1 MPNGLLQ
8 ALNLKPLRQRVAT
21 PTAVGGDEGDTA
33 APPGAV
39 ATPQA
44 PGAAPPAGAPQAA
57 PQASGDKPADDKR
70 EQEKAKR
77 LIEAYAKTFAKSIAE
92 AEPPV
97 KAIPIPGLKAKL
109 TAELDAMRAGRAE
122 VDKLDPIEGAKRMR
136 ALDSQASR
144 FALNAE
150 SVRREAADAVEYMR
164 ERGDK
169 PFDALKKQLE
179 AQPADVQAVYKPRFD
194 KIKGWL
200 EATRPILETGDA
212 AKLIDAVGRVYIQ
225 GQDLSRAIANH
236 EKFKPEYDA
245 LRANVVEMIQRMK
258 DSGMLDADGLRG
270 IDELNAAVGA
280 ADTLGPIRGYHAAKN
295 SLNAVVAK
303 GLLLRD
309 NNEAYRNY
317 VTERDKVDKALQPLR
332 NHAQADKLKSEL
344 KALDRHL
351 SEADKLAKRS
361 DGGALKALTAL
372 KAVAA
377 DGANL
382 KVLAGKLAAA
392 EKKLPSLTKK
402 LEAGGMKR
410 GKLEE
415 TARMALKVMVEEEC
429 TEEAAVKMAKDAAG
443 YRDEGLEEQDA
454 MMSSRVKKSLEDQGL
469 APDHA
474 KSIGRN
480 VRAGGSATADD
491 AKATAT
497 AMKGVSKKAIDT
509 LNKSNIHTQC
519 CRGPITDAIP
529 DLAGVKPMGW
539 PETASWDEVVGVY
552 SPSRSTLVV
561 GTIEKDGKRKV
572 PEAGEGPNPHG
583 ATDLFGHEAG
593 HAFDA
598 ADGGGKRNHADFIKA
613 RDADKASGKLIGKR
627 DHGNDN
633 YFLTEAE
640 GGTNTKGA
648 IGETFAESFA
658 MHFTGK
664 ARWPSLEAFWVANP
678 WGI

>member
-1 MPNGLLQ
+1 MPKGLLQ

-21 PTAVGGDEGDTA
+21 PAAVGVGEGDSA
-33 APPGAV
+33 
-39 ATPQA
+39 
-44 PGAAPPAGAPQAA
+44 AAPPAAGAQPA
-57 PQASGDKPADDKR
+57 ADDKR
-70 EQEKAKR
+70 EQERAKR
-77 LIEAYAKTFAKSIAE
+77 QIEAYAKTFAKSIAE
-92 AEPPV
+92 AEAPV
-97 KAIPIPGLKAKL
+97 KANPVPALKAKL

-136 ALDSQASR
+136 QLDSQASR
-144 FALNAE
+144 FALDAE
-150 SVRREAADAVEYMR
+150 SIRREAADAVDYMR

-169 PFDALKKQLE
+169 PFDALKKQFD
-179 AQPADVQAVYKPRFD
+179 AQPADVQAIYKPRLD
-194 KIKGWL
+194 QVKGWL
-200 EATRPILETGDA
+200 DATRPILDTGDA

-236 EKFKPEYDA
+236 AKSKPEYDA
-245 LRANVVEMIQRMK
+245 LRREVVEMIQRMK
-258 DSGMLDADGLRG
+258 DGGMLDADGLRG

-280 ADTLGPIRGYHAAKN
+280 ADALGPIRGYAAAKD
-295 SLNAVVAK
+295 SLNKIVAK

-317 VTERDKVDKALQPLR
+317 VAERDKVAKALQPLR
-332 NHAQADKLKSEL
+332 SHAQAGKLKVEIA
-344 KALDRHL
+344 ALDRHL
-351 SEADKLAKRS
+351 GEADKLAKRS

-377 DGANL
+377 DGENL

-402 LEAGGMKR
+402 LEASGMKK
-410 GKLEE
+410 GKIEE

-429 TEEAAVKMAKDAAG
+429 TEEVAVKMAQDAAG
-443 YRDEGLEEQDA
+443 YRDEGLDEQDA

-480 VRAGGSATADD
+480 VRAGGSATAED
-491 AKATAT
+491 AKAMAT

-509 LNKSNIHTQC
+509 LNKSNIQTQC

-529 DLAGVKPMGW
+529 ELAGVKPMGW
-539 PETASWDEVVGVY
+539 PETASWDEVPGVY
-552 SPSRSTLVV
+552 SGSRNTLVV
-561 GTIEKDGKRKV
+561 GTIETKDGKRKV
-572 PEAGEGPNPHG
+572 PSAGEGPNPHG

-598 ADGGGKRNHADFIKA
+598 ADGGGKRNHADFTKA
-613 RDADKASGKLIGKR
+613 RDADKASGKLKGRR
-627 DHGNDN
+627 DRGTDN

-664 ARWPSLEAFWVANP
+664 ARWPSLEAFWGANP